1 MDAIYLNFQKAFD
14 YVPHKRLIRKLAAY
28 GVTGKIIRWIE
39 TFLTDR
45 KQRVCVEG
53 SLSNWE
59 DVLSGI
65 PQDSV
70 LGPTLFVVFI
80 NDMPDVITSLSKM
93 FADDAKVF
101 RQIETSADTVTLQ
114 NDLDHLTDWSI
125 KWQMNFNVN
134 KHWKIIPHN
143 KYTIA
148 GIDLVESDQERD
160 LGIIVGNKLKFH
172 IQTAHIVNKDLS
184 ILGII
189 KKSFENLDEHTVPIL
204 YKTLDRPILEYGN
217 IICGSHYSDDK
228 HKIDRVQHRAT
239 RLVPALMKSRMRND
253 FDDSNCHHFSTEEKE
268 ET

>member
-1 MDAIYLNFQKAFD
+1 MLSTSISRSLSIL
-14 YVPHKRLIRKLAAY
+14 VPHKRLIRKLAAY
-28 GVTGKIIRWIE
+28 GVTGKILQWIK

-45 KQRVCVEG
+45 KQRVCVKG

-65 PQDSV
+65 PQGSV

-93 FADDAKVF
+93 FTDDAKVF
-101 RQIETSADTVTLQ
+101 RQIETSADTATLQ
-114 NDLDHLTDWSI
+114 NDLDHLTDWSK

-134 KHWKIIPHN
+134 RCKRFHIGQTNPHN

-148 GIDLVESDQERD
+148 GIDLIESDQERD
-160 LGIIVGNKLKFH
+160 LGIIVDNKLKFH
-172 IQTAHIVNKDLS
+172 SQTAHTINKGFS
-184 ILGII
+184 ILSII

-204 YKTLDRPILEYGN
+204 YKTLVRPILEYGN
-217 IICGSHYSDDK
+217 IIWWPHYSSNK

-239 RLVPALMKSRMRND
+239 RLVPG
-253 FDDSNCHHFSTEEKE
+253 FD
-268 ET
+268 